1 MASRNDGIQLL
12 LQAEKKAA
20 DKVSEA
26 KRRKV
31 KRLQEA
37 KSEAATEIGIE
48 KKERERRYKL
58 REDEV
63 FGRRSNTEAE
73 IAAVTQKTLD
83 MQAESV
89 QKNKDVAIQS
99 LLERVLAVDPQVHIN
114 YRPQQKAQ

>member
-1 MASRNDGIQLL
+1 MAARNDGIQLL

-37 KSEAATEIGIE
+37 KAEAATEIGIE

-63 FGRRSNTEAE
+63 FGRHSNTEAE

-89 QKNKDVAIQS
+89 ERNRGAAIQS
-99 LLERVLAVDPQVHIN
+99 LLDQVLVVDPQVHIN
-114 YRPQQKAQ
+114 YRPQQKTQ